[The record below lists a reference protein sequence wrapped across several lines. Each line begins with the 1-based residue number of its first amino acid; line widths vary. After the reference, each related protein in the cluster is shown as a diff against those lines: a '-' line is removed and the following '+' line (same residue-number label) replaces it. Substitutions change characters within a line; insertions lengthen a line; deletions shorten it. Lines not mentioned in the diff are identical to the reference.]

1 MRPQCG
7 LRAELTEAAVEAAR
21 KSPVSRT
28 KQERSSEWM
37 AVSDFSAY
45 LAVSKEKA
53 PMHRNPFM
61 LQCFLKNAATTA
73 PGPAWVPTTEQSCT
87 LRTA

>member
-28 KQERSSEWM
+28 K
-37 AVSDFSAY
+37 
-45 LAVSKEKA
+45 
-53 PMHRNPFM
+53 
-61 LQCFLKNAATTA
+61 
-73 PGPAWVPTTEQSCT
+73 
-87 LRTA
+87 LRCLCNGVQTINKLS

>member
-28 KQERSSEWM
+28 RKPVPSGAGFFFVKVAVNLSERI
-37 AVSDFSAY
+37 DG
-45 LAVSKEKA
+45 
-53 PMHRNPFM
+53 
-61 LQCFLKNAATTA
+61 CI
-73 PGPAWVPTTEQSCT
+73 
-87 LRTA
+87 